1 MYSSTISTTC
11 SLIWEKFWKLKTKKI
26 IFDIINMEFL
36 IEFFIF
42 IFWQVH
48 YNKQARIKKIE
59 GIFFWSYWIPLIF
72 FYRYTD
78 LRGWTLCLLSN
89 MCTNLYWMIISTCD
103 SFGWIIPEVGLTDNI
118 CLSLWTIF
126 HSNLKQRNKN
136 IVLNVFK
143 NTKS

>member
-48 YNKQARIKKIE
+48 YNKQARIKNWRNILLV
-59 GIFFWSYWIPLIF
+59 ILNSVYF

-89 MCTNLYWMIISTCD
+89 MCSNLYWMIISTCD